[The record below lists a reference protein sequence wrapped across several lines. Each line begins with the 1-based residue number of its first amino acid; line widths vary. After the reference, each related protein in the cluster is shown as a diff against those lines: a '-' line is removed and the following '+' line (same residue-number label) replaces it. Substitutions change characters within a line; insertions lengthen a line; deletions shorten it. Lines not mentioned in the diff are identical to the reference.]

1 MKLRRSP
8 LVSAQALC
16 HQWQNWGK
24 YINNDDDGETMM
36 SQCDAVVHDGVFVI
50 ADTKVLYNQ
59 PAHLEINSKSVW

>member
-1 MKLRRSP
+1 MGP

-24 YINNDDDGETMM
+24 YINNDNDGETMM

-50 ADTKVLYNQ
+50 AATKVLYNQ
-59 PAHLEINSKSVW
+59 PAPLEINSKSVW

>member
-1 MKLRRSP
+1 M
-8 LVSAQALC
+8 VSAQALC
-16 HQWQNWGK
+16 HQWQNCEK

-50 ADTKVLYNQ
+50 ADAKVLYNQ